1 MSTSAEAIVVRSV
14 EANDYAAW
22 RPLWDAYNH
31 FYGRVGETAL
41 AEDVTQATWVRFFH
55 AKEPLFALVAE
66 REGKVVGFAHFLFH
80 RTTWRIEHECYLED
94 LFTLATERGR
104 GVARTLIAA
113 VADIARAAGSTTMYW
128 QTHQS
133 NAPGRLLYDKIAKHS
148 GFIIYSKEL

>member
-1 MSTSAEAIVVRSV
+1 MPTSPEAIVVRSI

-31 FYGRVGETAL
+31 FYGRVGPTAL
-41 AEDVTQATWVRFFH
+41 AEGVTQATWVRFFNGT
-55 AKEPLFALVAE
+55 EPLFALVAE
-66 REGKVVGFAHFLFH
+66 RDGKVVGFVHFLFH

-94 LFTLATERGR
+94 LFTLSSERGR
-104 GVARTLIAA
+104 GVARALIAA
-113 VADIARAAGSTTMYW
+113 VADRARSAGSTSIYW
-128 QTHQS
+128 QTHLS